1 MNKKEKI
8 KEILTRGVENIYP
21 HKEFLEKLLNSDK
34 KLTLYLGIDPT
45 GPDLHLGH
53 ALQLEKMKQFQ
64 ELGHKII
71 ILIGDFTA
79 TIGDPTDKHAT
90 RKPLTRKE
98 VLINARGYKKQIN
111 LIFKKYTLKYNSKW
125 FKKMNFKDVLSL
137 ASHFTVQQLLERDM
151 FTRRMKEGKPIGL
164 HELMYP
170 MMQGYDSVLLK
181 IDGEVG
187 GNDQTFNML
196 VGRTL
201 MKSLMKKEKFVLT
214 LKLLTDAQ
222 GKKMGKTENNMITL
236 NDGPKEMFG
245 KVMSWT
251 DEMIISGFQ
260 LCTRISLEKI
270 NIFNKELKAGENPK
284 NLKVILAKEIVKIY
298 HSQEE
303 AEEAEKEFIKIF
315 SKKGQP
321 DKIKKYYFKN
331 KKINPVNLLRKLQF
345 VSSNTAARRLIT
357 EGGFKINNKRII
369 SWKDTLEIKS
379 GDIIQAGKRKF
390 AKIK

>member
-21 HKEFLEKLLNSDK
+21 HKEFLEKLLNSEE
-34 KLTLYLGIDPT
+34 KLTLYLGLDPT
-45 GPDLHLGH
+45 KPDLHLGH

-79 TIGDPTDKHAT
+79 TIGDPTDKHAP
-90 RKPLTRKE
+90 RKPLTRKK
-98 VLINARGYKKQIN
+98 VLENAKGYKKQIN

-125 FKKMNFKDVLSL
+125 FRKMNFEDVLSL
-137 ASHFTVQQLLERDM
+137 ASHFTIQQLLERDM
-151 FTRRMKEGKPIGL
+151 FTRRMREGKPIGL

-170 MMQGYDSVLLK
+170 LMQGYDSVLLK
-181 IDGEVG
+181 IDGEIG

-236 NDGPKEMFG
+236 NDSSQEMFG

-251 DEMIISGFQ
+251 DEMIINGFQ
-260 LCTRISLEKI
+260 LCTRVSLEKI
-270 NIFNKELKAGENPK
+270 NIFNKKLKAGENPK

-321 DKIKKYYFKN
+321 DKIKEYHFKN

-345 VSSNTAARRLIT
+345 VSSNTAARRLIS
-357 EGGFKINNKRII
+357 EGGFKINNKKIT

-379 GDIIQAGKRKF
+379 GDIVRAGKRKF

>member
-8 KEILTRGVENIYP
+8 KKILTRGVENIYP
-21 HKEFLEKLLNSDK
+21 NKEFLEKLLNSEK
-34 KLTLYLGIDPT
+34 KLILYLGIDPT
-45 GPDLHLGH
+45 GPNLHLGH

-79 TIGDPTDKHAT
+79 TIGDPTDKHAA

-98 VLINARGYKKQIN
+98 VLANARGYKKQIN
-111 LIFKKYTLKYNSKW
+111 IILKKYTLKYNSKW
-125 FKKMNFKDVLSL
+125 FRKMNFRNVLSL

-151 FTRRMKEGKPIGL
+151 FTRRIKEGKPIGL

-170 MMQGYDSVLLK
+170 MMQGYDSILLK

-222 GKKMGKTENNMITL
+222 GRKMGKTENNMITL